1 MSNRFPTRRIIVLL
15 LILQGVSIVLLWTL
29 DALNEVSEGTFGL
42 FLAVD
47 MISFAMISYV
57 YRHDK
62 ESEPPS
68 RGWLAIGS
76 VLILILLFSTFVLT

>member
-1 MSNRFPTRRIIVLL
+1 MSNGFPKRRIIVLL
-15 LILQGVSIVLLWTL
+15 LVLQGVSIVLLWTL
-29 DALNEVSEGTFGL
+29 DALNEVSEGTFAL

-62 ESEPPS
+62 EAETPS
-68 RGWLAIGS
+68 RGWIIVGS
-76 VLILILLFSTFVLT
+76 VLVLVLLFSSLVLI

>member
-1 MSNRFPTRRIIVLL
+1 MNWFPTKRIIVLFL
-15 LILQGVSIVLLWTL
+15 LLQGVSIVLLWTL
-29 DALNEVSEGTFGL
+29 DALNEVSEGTFAL

-62 ESEPPS
+62 EGEAPS
-68 RGWLAIGS
+68 RGWLIVGS
-76 VLILILLFSTFVLT
+76 VLVLVLLFSTFILT